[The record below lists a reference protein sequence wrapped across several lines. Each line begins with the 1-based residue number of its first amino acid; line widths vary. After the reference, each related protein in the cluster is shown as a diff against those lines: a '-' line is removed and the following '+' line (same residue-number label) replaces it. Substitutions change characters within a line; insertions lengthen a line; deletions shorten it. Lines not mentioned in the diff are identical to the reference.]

1 MAMLTAFKIDGAA
14 KMVHLQKKFLR
25 SEAYEKAKS
34 HGKVII
40 TEYGTA
46 GTSDPDKGM
55 ISKLMSSL
63 IPGKIKK
70 VQMYYLSLTI
80 VQYLGEMTDNC
91 ACNVIEIGGGLA
103 CTTETCLMR
112 RLDPDTLE
120 SPELIDL
127 SGLVNIASGRSLTDP
142 QSKMVYNLSGT
153 FLTGLKYHF
162 ISFPPR

>member
-70 VQMYYLSLTI
+70 SKCTICPLLYCTGNCSLPL
-80 VQYLGEMTDNC
+80 QYCSMF
-91 ACNVIEIGGGLA
+91 
-103 CTTETCLMR
+103 R
-112 RLDPDTLE
+112 
-120 SPELIDL
+120 
-127 SGLVNIASGRSLTDP
+127 
-142 QSKMVYNLSGT
+142 
-153 FLTGLKYHF
+153 
-162 ISFPPR
+162 